1 MESGTATRPRPPLGR
16 IRSDP
21 LAGLS
26 GPKRVRRIAL
36 TAALVALIPVFA
48 SYASAIV
55 EPSNSTLGIRTVEWL
70 RSHGAAG
77 IVSKV
82 ESVYYSLTAPSKGG
96 PTLRAL
102 PKVGYGGAGGTAVAA
117 YRPPAVE
124 PLIHPA
130 LAGEGVWRATRPSLE
145 ASPPIL
151 VTTFRNQPEYP
162 RVVAGLAWIDT
173 KRTTLKLIPGRQEPA
188 VEELPR
194 GAMQIPVTGRAGLLA
209 SFNSAFKLSDSGGG
223 FAMNGRTYA
232 TMHDGQAT
240 LVGYTDGHSDV
251 IEWHSGSRAPSNMTF
266 ARQNLPL
273 IVNYGRPNPNLNNGV
288 EWGATLGNA
297 ILVWRS
303 GIGVDRH
310 GNLIYAA
317 GDNETVGSLAAT
329 LVHAGAVRA
338 MELDINSYWVSFITY
353 GRPGAHAATNL
364 LPDMTRSPFRYME
377 PDDRDFFAVYAR

>member
-1 MESGTATRPRPPLGR
+1 VSGSQRL
-16 IRSDP
+16 
-21 LAGLS
+21 
-26 GPKRVRRIAL
+26 RRIAF
-36 TAALVALIPVFA
+36 TAALVALLPVLISWA
-48 SYASAIV
+48 STMSK
-55 EPSNSTLGIRTVEWL
+55 PSNSSLGIRTVEWL
-70 RSHGAAG
+70 RDHGGAG
-77 IVSKV
+77 LVAQI
-82 ESVYYSLTAPSKGG
+82 ESTYYSLTAPSKGG
-96 PTLRAL
+96 PTLHAL
-102 PKVGYGGAGGTAVAA
+102 PKVGYGSGSAALARARGTGAAAAAVA
-117 YRPPAVE
+117 YRPGRVA

-130 LAGEGVWRATRPSLE
+130 LPGEGVWRATRPSLE

-151 VTTFRNQPEYP
+151 VATLRNQPEYP

-188 VEELPR
+188 GELPR
-194 GAMQIPVTGRAGLLA
+194 GSMQIPRSNRAGLLA
-209 SFNSAFKLSDSGGG
+209 SFNSGFKLADSGGG
-223 FAMNGRTYA
+223 VVVNGHTYA

-251 IEWHSGSRAPSNMTF
+251 INWQYGSTAPSSVVF

-273 IVNYGRPNPNLNNGV
+273 IVNHGRPNPNLNNGI

-303 GIGVDRH
+303 GIGVDSH

-338 MELDINSYWVSFITY
+338 MELDINSYWVSFIDY
-353 GRPGAHAATNL
+353 GQPGANSPTNL
-364 LPDMTRSPFRYME
+364 LPNMTRSASRYLE